1 MNSNLDIAKRLASSL
16 NCTLSKEVLK
26 TFAEILI
33 PEKYKKGGIKKENE
47 YLTKDRCAI
56 HYTS

>member
-33 PEKYKKGGIKKENE
+33 PEKYKKENE